1 MSAPSDRSQ
10 EPLMTVRAAVILMLG
25 TQIAVAAG
33 VLTVLAGNAWAV
45 AVLAA
50 GGAFSRHGRLRT
62 VRNRLSWP
70 WANRTPRASPVT
82 AKYAGRR
89 GGR

>member
-1 MSAPSDRSQ
+1 MSAPSDPSQ

-25 TQIAVAAG
+25 TQMAVAAG

-50 GGAFSRHGRLRT
+50 GGTFAGTVAFARSVIG
-62 VRNRLSWP
+62 
-70 WANRTPRASPVT
+70 
-82 AKYAGRR
+82 
-89 GGR
+89 

>member
-1 MSAPSDRSQ
+1 
-10 EPLMTVRAAVILMLG
+10 MTVRAAVILMLG

-50 GGAFSRHGRLRT
+50 
-62 VRNRLSWP
+62 
-70 WANRTPRASPVT
+70 RAPSP
-82 AKYAGRR
+82 APSPSPGP
-89 GGR
+89 